1 MYEPRHIPAS
11 HRLSA
16 WLLSALFALSLCL
29 QQAWAAPA
37 ERTVIP
43 LGQAV
48 GIKLF
53 ADGVLVVALAD
64 GPTPAHACGL
74 RQGDIITAMDGAA
87 VGSTEQVQDLL
98 ADTAGAPIVLSVRR
112 GADALALTACARENN
127 GVWQLGAWIRDSM
140 AGIGTLTY
148 YDPATGQYGALGHGI
163 ADVDTAQLMP
173 LASGAIM
180 ETTVKAVKKGAKG
193 DPGELK
199 GDFSVQRDV
208 GTVTVNSSGGIFGT
222 VADPDFLSG
231 GTPVPVAAA
240 GQITTGPA
248 TILATVSGSD
258 VREYRVELV
267 RLYGADEPT
276 RNLLLRITDPALLSA
291 TGGIVQGMSGSPI
304 LQNGRIVGAVTHVLL
319 NDPTA
324 DSDGAVNCTMAVTDF
339 ARYFTG
345 RAIALRPKPR
355 NTEANRPRRV
365 SCDFVY
371 SAEDDCW
378 YLAQKGQRQLL
389 PAEFSGWAA
398 CSPHDGVAHA
408 TTAHRTFRR
417 MERTRTG
424 GFRFPPEQTDA
435 GGRCSVYIVDQ
446 TGTMQFAEVRLPA
459 PPPPTLP
466 LSEANQSTEP
476 SVS

>member
-64 GPTPAHACGL
+64 GPTPARACGL

-87 VGSTEQVQDLL
+87 VGSSEQVQDLL

-163 ADVDTAQLMP
+163 TDVDTAQLMP

-199 GDFSVQRDV
+199 GDFDLTRDS
-208 GTVTVNSSGGIFGT
+208 GTLYANTECGIFGK
-222 VADPDFLSG
+222 LSAED
-231 GTPVPVAAA
+231 AAK
-240 GQITTGPA
+240 ITGAALPIAKKDEVKTGKA
-248 TILATVSGSD
+248 TILATVSGNET
-258 VREYRVELV
+258 REYDIEIEKI
-267 RLYGADEPT
+267 YSPSGST
-276 RNLLLRITDPALLSA
+276 RNLLLRVTDEELLA
-291 TGGIVQGMSGSPI
+291 QTGGVVQGMSGSAI
-304 LQNGRIVGAVTHVLL
+304 LQDGKIIGAVTHVLL
-319 NDPTA
+319 DDP
-324 DSDGAVNCTMAVTDF
+324 SRGYGIFIENM
-339 ARYFTG
+339 
-345 RAIALRPKPR
+345 L
-355 NTEANRPRRV
+355 
-365 SCDFVY
+365 
-371 SAEDDCW
+371 SA
-378 YLAQKGQRQLL
+378 
-389 PAEFSGWAA
+389 
-398 CSPHDGVAHA
+398 
-408 TTAHRTFRR
+408 
-417 MERTRTG
+417 
-424 GFRFPPEQTDA
+424 A
-435 GGRCSVYIVDQ
+435 G
-446 TGTMQFAEVRLPA
+446 
-459 PPPPTLP
+459 
-466 LSEANQSTEP
+466 LSSE
-476 SVS
+476 

>member
-16 WLLSALFALSLCL
+16 WLLSALFALSLCV

-64 GPTPAHACGL
+64 GPTPARACGL
-74 RQGDIITAMDGAA
+74 RQGDIITAMDGAT

-163 ADVDTAQLMP
+163 TDVDTAQLMP

-199 GDFSVQRDV
+199 GDFDLTRDS
-208 GTVTVNSSGGIFGT
+208 GTLYANTECGIFGK
-222 VADPDFLSG
+222 LSAED
-231 GTPVPVAAA
+231 AAK
-240 GQITTGPA
+240 ITGAALPIAKKDEIKTGKA
-248 TILATVSGSD
+248 TILATVSGNET
-258 VREYRVELV
+258 REYDIEIEKI
-267 RLYGADEPT
+267 YSPSGST
-276 RNLLLRITDPALLSA
+276 RNLLLRVTDEELLA
-291 TGGIVQGMSGSPI
+291 QTGGVVQGMSGSAI
-304 LQNGRIVGAVTHVLL
+304 LQDGKIIGAVTHVLL
-319 NDPTA
+319 DDP
-324 DSDGAVNCTMAVTDF
+324 SRGYGIFIENM
-339 ARYFTG
+339 
-345 RAIALRPKPR
+345 L
-355 NTEANRPRRV
+355 
-365 SCDFVY
+365 
-371 SAEDDCW
+371 SA
-378 YLAQKGQRQLL
+378 
-389 PAEFSGWAA
+389 
-398 CSPHDGVAHA
+398 
-408 TTAHRTFRR
+408 
-417 MERTRTG
+417 
-424 GFRFPPEQTDA
+424 A
-435 GGRCSVYIVDQ
+435 G
-446 TGTMQFAEVRLPA
+446 
-459 PPPPTLP
+459 
-466 LSEANQSTEP
+466 LSSE
-476 SVS
+476 

>member
-16 WLLSALFALSLCL
+16 WLLSALFALSLCV

-64 GPTPAHACGL
+64 GPTPARACGL

-148 YDPATGQYGALGHGI
+148 YDPTTGQYGALGHGI
-163 ADVDTAQLMP
+163 TDVDTAQLMP

-208 GTVTVNSSGGIFGT
+208 GTVTVNSSGGM
-222 VADPDFLSG
+222 
-231 GTPVPVAAA
+231 PVPVAAA

-319 NDPTA
+319 NDPTRGYGIFIENML
-324 DSDGAVNCTMAVTDF
+324 DMA
-339 ARYFTG
+339 G
-345 RAIALRPKPR
+345 
-355 NTEANRPRRV
+355 
-365 SCDFVY
+365 
-371 SAEDDCW
+371 
-378 YLAQKGQRQLL
+378 
-389 PAEFSGWAA
+389 
-398 CSPHDGVAHA
+398 
-408 TTAHRTFRR
+408 
-417 MERTRTG
+417 
-424 GFRFPPEQTDA
+424 
-435 GGRCSVYIVDQ
+435 
-446 TGTMQFAEVRLPA
+446 
-459 PPPPTLP
+459 
-466 LSEANQSTEP
+466 
-476 SVS
+476 

>member
-1 MYEPRHIPAS
+1 MRRLYEPRHIPAS

-64 GPTPAHACGL
+64 GPTPARACGL

-163 ADVDTAQLMP
+163 TDVDTAQLMP

-222 VADPDFLSG
+222 VADPGFLTG

-319 NDPTA
+319 NDPTRGYGIFIENML
-324 DSDGAVNCTMAVTDF
+324 DMA
-339 ARYFTG
+339 G
-345 RAIALRPKPR
+345 
-355 NTEANRPRRV
+355 
-365 SCDFVY
+365 
-371 SAEDDCW
+371 
-378 YLAQKGQRQLL
+378 
-389 PAEFSGWAA
+389 
-398 CSPHDGVAHA
+398 
-408 TTAHRTFRR
+408 
-417 MERTRTG
+417 
-424 GFRFPPEQTDA
+424 
-435 GGRCSVYIVDQ
+435 
-446 TGTMQFAEVRLPA
+446 
-459 PPPPTLP
+459 
-466 LSEANQSTEP
+466 
-476 SVS
+476 

>member
-1 MYEPRHIPAS
+1 MRRLYEPRHIPAS

-64 GPTPAHACGL
+64 GPTPARACGL

-163 ADVDTAQLMP
+163 TDVDTAQLMP

-222 VADPDFLSG
+222 VADPDFLLSL
-231 GTPVPVAAA
+231 
-240 GQITTGPA
+240 IH
-248 TILATVSGSD
+248 IS
-258 VREYRVELV
+258 
-267 RLYGADEPT
+267 EPT
-276 RNLLLRITDPALLSA
+276 R
-291 TGGIVQGMSGSPI
+291 
-304 LQNGRIVGAVTHVLL
+304 H
-319 NDPTA
+319 
-324 DSDGAVNCTMAVTDF
+324 
-339 ARYFTG
+339 
-345 RAIALRPKPR
+345 
-355 NTEANRPRRV
+355 
-365 SCDFVY
+365 
-371 SAEDDCW
+371 
-378 YLAQKGQRQLL
+378 
-389 PAEFSGWAA
+389 
-398 CSPHDGVAHA
+398 
-408 TTAHRTFRR
+408 
-417 MERTRTG
+417 
-424 GFRFPPEQTDA
+424 
-435 GGRCSVYIVDQ
+435 
-446 TGTMQFAEVRLPA
+446 
-459 PPPPTLP
+459 
-466 LSEANQSTEP
+466 
-476 SVS
+476 

>member
-1 MYEPRHIPAS
+1 
-11 HRLSA
+11 
-16 WLLSALFALSLCL
+16 
-29 QQAWAAPA
+29 
-37 ERTVIP
+37 
-43 LGQAV
+43 
-48 GIKLF
+48 
-53 ADGVLVVALAD
+53 
-64 GPTPAHACGL
+64 
-74 RQGDIITAMDGAA
+74 
-87 VGSTEQVQDLL
+87 
-98 ADTAGAPIVLSVRR
+98 
-112 GADALALTACARENN
+112 
-127 GVWQLGAWIRDSM
+127 M

-163 ADVDTAQLMP
+163 TDVDTAQLMP

-248 TILATVSGSD
+248 TILATISGSD

-319 NDPTA
+319 NDPTRGYGIFIENML
-324 DSDGAVNCTMAVTDF
+324 DMA
-339 ARYFTG
+339 G
-345 RAIALRPKPR
+345 
-355 NTEANRPRRV
+355 
-365 SCDFVY
+365 
-371 SAEDDCW
+371 
-378 YLAQKGQRQLL
+378 
-389 PAEFSGWAA
+389 
-398 CSPHDGVAHA
+398 
-408 TTAHRTFRR
+408 
-417 MERTRTG
+417 
-424 GFRFPPEQTDA
+424 
-435 GGRCSVYIVDQ
+435 
-446 TGTMQFAEVRLPA
+446 
-459 PPPPTLP
+459 
-466 LSEANQSTEP
+466 
-476 SVS
+476 

>member
-16 WLLSALFALSLCL
+16 WLLSALFALSPCV

-64 GPTPAHACGL
+64 GPTPARTCGL

-163 ADVDTAQLMP
+163 TDVDTAQLMP

-319 NDPTA
+319 NDPTRGYGIFIENML
-324 DSDGAVNCTMAVTDF
+324 DMA
-339 ARYFTG
+339 G
-345 RAIALRPKPR
+345 
-355 NTEANRPRRV
+355 
-365 SCDFVY
+365 
-371 SAEDDCW
+371 
-378 YLAQKGQRQLL
+378 
-389 PAEFSGWAA
+389 
-398 CSPHDGVAHA
+398 
-408 TTAHRTFRR
+408 
-417 MERTRTG
+417 
-424 GFRFPPEQTDA
+424 
-435 GGRCSVYIVDQ
+435 
-446 TGTMQFAEVRLPA
+446 
-459 PPPPTLP
+459 
-466 LSEANQSTEP
+466 
-476 SVS
+476 

>member
-16 WLLSALFALSLCL
+16 WLLSALFALSLCV

-64 GPTPAHACGL
+64 GPTPARACGL

-163 ADVDTAQLMP
+163 TDVDTAQLMP

-199 GDFSVQRDV
+199 GDFDLTRDS
-208 GTVTVNSSGGIFGT
+208 GTLYANTECGIFGK
-222 VADPDFLSG
+222 LSAED
-231 GTPVPVAAA
+231 AAK
-240 GQITTGPA
+240 ITGAALPIAKKDEVKTGKA
-248 TILATVSGSD
+248 TILATVSGNET
-258 VREYRVELV
+258 REYDIEIEKI
-267 RLYGADEPT
+267 YSPSGST
-276 RNLLLRITDPALLSA
+276 RNLLLHVTDEELLA
-291 TGGIVQGMSGSPI
+291 QTGGVVQGMSGSAI
-304 LQNGRIVGAVTHVLL
+304 LQDGKIIGAVTHVLL
-319 NDPTA
+319 DDP
-324 DSDGAVNCTMAVTDF
+324 SRGYGIFIENM
-339 ARYFTG
+339 
-345 RAIALRPKPR
+345 L
-355 NTEANRPRRV
+355 
-365 SCDFVY
+365 
-371 SAEDDCW
+371 SA
-378 YLAQKGQRQLL
+378 
-389 PAEFSGWAA
+389 
-398 CSPHDGVAHA
+398 
-408 TTAHRTFRR
+408 
-417 MERTRTG
+417 
-424 GFRFPPEQTDA
+424 A
-435 GGRCSVYIVDQ
+435 G
-446 TGTMQFAEVRLPA
+446 
-459 PPPPTLP
+459 
-466 LSEANQSTEP
+466 LSSE
-476 SVS
+476 

>member
-1 MYEPRHIPAS
+1 MRRLYEPRHIPAS

-64 GPTPAHACGL
+64 GPTPARACGL

-163 ADVDTAQLMP
+163 TDVDTAQLMP

-199 GDFSVQRDV
+199 GCLLY
-208 GTVTVNSSGGIFGT
+208 T
-222 VADPDFLSG
+222 
-231 GTPVPVAAA
+231 
-240 GQITTGPA
+240 
-248 TILATVSGSD
+248 SD
-258 VREYRVELV
+258 A
-267 RLYGADEPT
+267 ADE
-276 RNLLLRITDPALLSA
+276 
-291 TGGIVQGMSGSPI
+291 
-304 LQNGRIVGAVTHVLL
+304 
-319 NDPTA
+319 
-324 DSDGAVNCTMAVTDF
+324 
-339 ARYFTG
+339 
-345 RAIALRPKPR
+345 
-355 NTEANRPRRV
+355 
-365 SCDFVY
+365 
-371 SAEDDCW
+371 
-378 YLAQKGQRQLL
+378 
-389 PAEFSGWAA
+389 
-398 CSPHDGVAHA
+398 
-408 TTAHRTFRR
+408 
-417 MERTRTG
+417 
-424 GFRFPPEQTDA
+424 
-435 GGRCSVYIVDQ
+435 
-446 TGTMQFAEVRLPA
+446 
-459 PPPPTLP
+459 
-466 LSEANQSTEP
+466 
-476 SVS
+476 